1 MSDMFVGANSKP
13 NEGSSEGRPL
23 GGRTVLAALLSF
35 FGVVGAVNALMVH
48 YAISSFRGEV
58 ANHPYEAGL
67 AYNSEIAAARAQE
80 ARNWDVEVKL
90 VSDASSRRLAVVA
103 RDAQG
108 QLIPGLSVIG
118 IFASPV
124 DGTLDR
130 RVGLSEV
137 ATGTYMGKVPIASG
151 YWDLEILA
159 KREEAT
165 LFQSKNRIH
174 LL

>member
-1 MSDMFVGANSKP
+1 MPDMIVDSSSNSDEA
-13 NEGSSEGRPL
+13 SSEGRPL
-23 GGRTVLAALLSF
+23 RGRTVLATLLAF
-35 FGVVGAVNALMVH
+35 FGVVGAVNALMIH

-58 ANHPYEAGL
+58 TNHPYETGL

-90 VSDASSRRLAVVA
+90 VSDASGRRLAVVA

-108 QLIPGLSVIG
+108 QLIPGLNIIG
-118 IFASPV
+118 LFASPV

-130 RVGLSEV
+130 RIGLSEV
-137 ATGTYMGKVPIASG
+137 ATGTYMGKVSVASG

-159 KREEAT
+159 KREQAT

-174 LL
+174 L

>member
-1 MSDMFVGANSKP
+1 MSDTIVGASGMP
-13 NEGSSEGRPL
+13 NEGGSEGRPL
-23 GGRTVLAALLSF
+23 GGRTVLAALLAF
-35 FGVVGAVNALMVH
+35 FGVVGAVNALMIH
-48 YAISSFRGEV
+48 YAISSFRGKV

-80 ARNWDVEVKL
+80 ARNWTVEVKL
-90 VSDASSRRLAVVA
+90 VSDASGRRLAVVA

-108 QLIPGLSVIG
+108 QLIPRLNIIGL
-118 IFASPV
+118 FASPV

-130 RVGLSEV
+130 RIELSEV
-137 ATGTYMGKVPIASG
+137 ETGTYMGKVPVAAG

-174 LL
+174 L